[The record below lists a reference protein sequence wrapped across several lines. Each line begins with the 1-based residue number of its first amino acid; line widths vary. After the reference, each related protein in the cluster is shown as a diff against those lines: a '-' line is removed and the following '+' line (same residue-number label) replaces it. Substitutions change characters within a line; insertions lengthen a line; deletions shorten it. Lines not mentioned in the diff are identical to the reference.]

1 MKWEINTSVS
11 QSHFH
16 SQELN
21 PLLVLPLQVIQILY
35 RILQSHIETNLKR
48 RRKILAEVERNVNRK
63 RRNQ

>member
-1 MKWEINTSVS
+1 MRWEINMSAS

-21 PLLVLPLQVIQILY
+21 PLLALPLQVIQIL
-35 RILQSHIETNLKR
+35 RPILQDHIETDLKR